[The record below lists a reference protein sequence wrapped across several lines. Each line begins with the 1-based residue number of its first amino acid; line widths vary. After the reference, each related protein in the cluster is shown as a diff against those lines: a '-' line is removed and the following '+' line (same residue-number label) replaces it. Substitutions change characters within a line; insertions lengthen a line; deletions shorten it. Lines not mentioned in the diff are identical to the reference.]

1 MAPILATRGAGS
13 ATGFGFGA
21 AMISYPVTG
30 FVALVSTTLSSTSS
44 TISFTDIPTDKY
56 QNLQIRA
63 SVHAT
68 TAGEETV
75 GLWMTFN
82 NDSGAGK
89 YMFSGQKD
97 TNGAWTPGG
106 VGSNSSTYI
115 GVGQVKTDADWPLHD
130 SAQIVDIYNAF
141 NTVTFKSVK
150 FYSGH
155 NGSTTTANRNFL
167 YWGGGT
173 WESTSSI
180 STITFALETSS
191 FSAGTTFAL
200 YGYN

>member
-21 AMISYPVTG
+21 SMITYPVTG
-30 FVALVSTTLSSTSS
+30 FVALVSTTLSTTAS

-56 QNLQIRA
+56 KHLQIRGSA
-63 SVHAT
+63 HAD
-68 TAGEETV
+68 TAGSETV
-75 GLWMTFN
+75 GLWMRFN

-97 TNGAWTPGG
+97 VAGYTPGG
-106 VGSNSSTYI
+106 VGSNSSDYI
-115 GVGQVKTDADWPLHD
+115 GVGQVKADADWSLHY
-130 SAQIVDIYNAF
+130 SAQIVDIYDAF
-141 NTVTFKSVK
+141 NTVTFKSAK

-155 NGSTTTANRNFL
+155 NGSTTAANRNFL

-173 WESTSSI
+173 WESTSAI
-180 STITFALETSS
+180 NTITFTLETSV